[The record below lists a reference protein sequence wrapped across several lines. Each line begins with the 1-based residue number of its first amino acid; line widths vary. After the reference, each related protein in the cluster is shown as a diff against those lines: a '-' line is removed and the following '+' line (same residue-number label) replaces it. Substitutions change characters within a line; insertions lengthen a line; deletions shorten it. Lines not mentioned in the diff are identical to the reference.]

1 MSEFKTIPTVQQM
14 AERIANIHMELR
26 QLGQACGLEVA
37 QLGRTLHDSTA
48 ITDQALEE
56 LALQIAFLM
65 QTIRVV
71 KPANG
76 GIAGP
81 DGKVPMEVKT
91 ASQIYQETGRA
102 KLLEQIEAVK
112 RAQGIPPAESP
123 TEDSP
128 FAGHGSPEE
137 SPASHATAAPS
148 GPKTITH

>member
-91 ASQIYQETGRA
+91 ASQIYQESGRQ
-102 KLLEQIEAVK
+102 KLLDQIEAVK
-112 RAQGIPPAESP
+112 RAQGLPTAERPAQANSEAPEGLAADAGTLNPPE
-123 TEDSP
+123 
-128 FAGHGSPEE
+128 
-137 SPASHATAAPS
+137 AP
-148 GPKTITH
+148 KLITH